1 MTSSQVWLPK
11 RFDVEALV
19 EVVRRFFSTF
29 QNSYSFFALYA
40 NIDGFRPTNGEP
52 AVSERPLIDRW
63 VISRLHSLIDEAEK
77 GYAENDITGAGRAI
91 ADFTVDD
98 LSNWYVRRSRRRFWG
113 SADDRDKAAAYQTLF
128 ECLLAICKLMAP
140 VAPFLSE
147 DIYRR
152 LTENLEGFA
161 ESVHLCD
168 FPQAGDSF
176 RSKRI
181 EDEREMARK
190 IVEIGRA
197 ARKDS
202 KIRVR
207 QPLRRLV
214 ALGLSDPEREMLKKM
229 ESIVLDEIN
238 VKKLEYDKDEAAYFT
253 VKAEPD
259 FKNIGPKFGVKANEI
274 AGAIKALGRDEISKF
289 VGEGRL
295 GISTGDGH
303 RHVLES
309 GDVKVRVTAGKGFSV
324 CGDGRLKVALD
335 LSLDDNLVAEGNARE
350 LVNKIQNL
358 RKTAGLEVT
367 DRIILGISSNPETDR
382 ALRGFSDYIKNET
395 LTEKIV
401 ERPEFEKTNEFDL
414 NGCKTIIALER
425 VA

>member
-1 MTSSQVWLPK
+1 
-11 RFDVEALV
+11 
-19 EVVRRFFSTF
+19 
-29 QNSYSFFALYA
+29 
-40 NIDGFRPTNGEP
+40 
-52 AVSERPLIDRW
+52 
-63 VISRLHSLIDEAEK
+63 
-77 GYAENDITGAGRAI
+77 
-91 ADFTVDD
+91 
-98 LSNWYVRRSRRRFWG
+98 
-113 SADDRDKAAAYQTLF
+113 
-128 ECLLAICKLMAP
+128 
-140 VAPFLSE
+140 
-147 DIYRR
+147 
-152 LTENLEGFA
+152 
-161 ESVHLCD
+161 
-168 FPQAGDSF
+168 
-176 RSKRI
+176 
-181 EDEREMARK
+181 
-190 IVEIGRA
+190 
-197 ARKDS
+197 
-202 KIRVR
+202 
-207 QPLRRLV
+207 
-214 ALGLSDPEREMLKKM
+214 MLKKM

-295 GISTGDGH
+295 GISTGDG
-303 RHVLES
+303 RTYVLES
-309 GDVKVRVTAGKGFSV
+309 GDVRVRVTAGKGFSV
-324 CGDGRLKVALD
+324 SGDGRLKVALD